1 MTHDQPMP
9 AGGSPSEAYVPPP
22 VDMPPMPP
30 RRGRA
35 GLIFVILLL
44 ASSVLVNVVLI
55 GVVASRFG
63 ETATVGGRRALQENV
78 LQSAGT
84 KDTIAVIRIE
94 GLITEQPMGSYWGP
108 EGTTYDFVKQQVDQ
122 ALGDGHVKAVILK
135 VNSPGGGASAS
146 DMMLHELKRLPGA
159 GKPIVV
165 HMGSVAASGGYYVS
179 MAGEHIVAQPTCI
192 TGSIGV
198 IGQVMTF
205 QEMMESKLG
214 IKVYTFT
221 SGDYKDVGN
230 PFREMTVD
238 EQIYL
243 EDTLIAPTFNRF
255 VGIVDE
261 GRKNLTDRDVRDLAN
276 GKVYTAEQALANGLV
291 DQIGFFDTAVEK
303 AKDLAGLTEARVVEY
318 RRQSSLFDFL
328 AMSSEPSGPGLLRVT
343 PDVVNA
349 WSTPQVL
356 MLWRP

>member
-1 MTHDQPMP
+1 
-9 AGGSPSEAYVPPP
+9 
-22 VDMPPMPP
+22 
-30 RRGRA
+30 
-35 GLIFVILLL
+35 
-44 ASSVLVNVVLI
+44 
-55 GVVASRFG
+55 
-63 ETATVGGRRALQENV
+63 
-78 LQSAGT
+78 
-84 KDTIAVIRIE
+84 
-94 GLITEQPMGSYWGP
+94 
-108 EGTTYDFVKQQVDQ
+108 
-122 ALGDGHVKAVILK
+122 
-135 VNSPGGGASAS
+135 
-146 DMMLHELKRLPGA
+146 
-159 GKPIVV
+159 
-165 HMGSVAASGGYYVS
+165 
-179 MAGEHIVAQPTCI
+179 
-192 TGSIGV
+192 
-198 IGQVMTF
+198 
-205 QEMMESKLG
+205 MMESKLG

-328 AMSSEPSGPGLLRVT
+328 AVGAERARTPEGHARRRERLEHAPGAHAVAAVRPVFADSPPCACRRRNSVMTASGRAP
-343 PDVVNA
+343 
-349 WSTPQVL
+349 
-356 MLWRP
+356 